1 MVLYLSEVDAFMKK
15 ANDKLSSAKLL
26 FDGEQYATSVSAS
39 YYCMF
44 TTAKALLV
52 KKGYSPKSHEG
63 LIFQFGEVYVK
74 EGNFD
79 KNIAKFLS
87 RGQSLREDADYD
99 AYDGITESIAKQW
112 INNAEKFIEEGKKFL

>member
-74 EGNFD
+74 DGNFD